1 MSNATNKYAVV
12 ITSIAAPNDVIKA
25 IASTCQNDLQKKFFV
40 IGDTKSPSDFSQ
52 PGCDFYSIEKQLGMG
67 FSLAANLPTRHYA
80 RKNLGYLQAWKE
92 GFDVIVETDDEGE
105 VVTAEL
111 HGPRFNDRTVHKLTG
126 CNGIPIIKICNTGL
140 SRRGN
145 KRLRE
150 LLPNSIVRRNLIK
163 FQSHFYGLDHPRCGR
178 MGPVAC

>member
-1 MSNATNKYAVV
+1 MIV
-12 ITSIAAPNDVIKA
+12 
-25 IASTCQNDLQKKFFV
+25 
-40 IGDTKSPSDFSQ
+40 SPSVLLGDATCPHCGALIFPKLQ
-52 PGCDFYSIEKQLGMG
+52 GDNFDRDDEKRLADLG
-67 FSLAANLPTRHYA
+67 
-80 RKNLGYLQAWKE
+80 
-92 GFDVIVETDDEGE
+92 VIVETDDEGE

-178 MGPVAC
+178 IGPVAC